1 MKQSTI
7 VKYTKILL
15 DVKASGKKLSKYCA
29 ENNLSYNNIVS
40 TISTLKKQNNEESR
54 EIEELIKLYNEV
66 TCHKLNSKEILDTD
80 DKSKVA
86 FIRDETGKISS
97 YHYQIYRR
105 NKPSL
110 VGNLT
115 REEMNTIHRLYS
127 YYGDSLTQRVISRH
141 FGDLSLIDFKSI
153 SSLHLVGNGKEL
165 FFLLQILEILD
176 ITSIKVFWT
185 KLQDSEVEKI
195 NNQQFDISIIKENF
209 LNLNETRIKDYVIY
223 ICKKEIKKSFKK
235 TIKKYS
241 FKTKAT
247 LSQYNGDYE
256 VVFSVQDE
264 ILLRSFFSFQKQIVN
279 TVDNVNPIKKKMKKL
294 IRNPKAFFKDFIKKK
309 LR

>member
-1 MKQSTI
+1 M
-7 VKYTKILL
+7 
-15 DVKASGKKLSKYCA
+15 
-29 ENNLSYNNIVS
+29 
-40 TISTLKKQNNEESR
+40 
-54 EIEELIKLYNEV
+54 
-66 TCHKLNSKEILDTD
+66 
-80 DKSKVA
+80 
-86 FIRDETGKISS
+86 
-97 YHYQIYRR
+97 
-105 NKPSL
+105 
-110 VGNLT
+110 
-115 REEMNTIHRLYS
+115 
-127 YYGDSLTQRVISRH
+127 
-141 FGDLSLIDFKSI
+141 LIDFKSI